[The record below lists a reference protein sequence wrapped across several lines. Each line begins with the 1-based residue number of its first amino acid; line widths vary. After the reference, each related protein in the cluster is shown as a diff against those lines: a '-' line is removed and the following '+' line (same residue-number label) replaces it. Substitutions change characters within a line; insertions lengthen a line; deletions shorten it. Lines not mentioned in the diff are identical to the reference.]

1 VTSRTSRA
9 SSLLRVKNPVKIVLA
24 LLVIAGLG
32 FGGFRVFEHFDQAEV
47 KKLAKRDCTSLD
59 VVTGTPTLPAGLTLP
74 SDEKLLRVETQGKTV
89 AVYASATG
97 HLADVVKVRDAV
109 LSALASQG
117 YQKAGADQEPG
128 VEADGQFKGKADG
141 TIKVKPLCTDR
152 LEIRYKL
159 SL

>member
-1 VTSRTSRA
+1 
-9 SSLLRVKNPVKIVLA
+9 VKNPVKIVMA
-24 LLVIAGLG
+24 LVVVVALG
-32 FGGFRVFEHFDQAEV
+32 FGGFAVFEHFDQAEV

-74 SDEKLLRVETQGKTV
+74 SDEKLLRVESQGKTV
-89 AVYASATG
+89 AVYASTAG
-97 HLADVVKVRDAV
+97 RLDDVVKVRDGV

-117 YQKAGADQEPG
+117 YTKAGTDQEAG
-128 VEADGQFKGKADG
+128 IEAEGQFTGKANG